1 MKNCTPPWHE
11 AENTAGSEHFWKL
24 RCWKSARRCGAKHMS
39 KSKSKCTKQTM
50 LGALLEVEMFKKCAP
65 LWHEAHFRCQKCKKL
80 AVSEHFLR
88 LRYGKSAHLCGAK
101 MRQAHVQK
109 KCTQHNV
116 RTTFKRSTA
125 RHDTRTKHYNCNCGC
140 SNNNN

>member
-1 MKNCTPPWHE
+1 MKNCTPLWHE

-101 MRQAHVQK
+101 MRQAHVQ
-109 KCTQHNV
+109 
-116 RTTFKRSTA
+116 
-125 RHDTRTKHYNCNCGC
+125 
-140 SNNNN
+140 